1 VVRAGLE
8 PGCCNDVNTCVQS
21 LSLHYLDINHFI
33 FQLSDSDLLNC
44 FVATHCDM
52 SDVDP
57 NEVGD
62 NWSLEWD
69 AVNSCKFYYNS

>member
-1 VVRAGLE
+1 VVLW
-8 PGCCNDVNTCVQS
+8 CVLGSS
-21 LSLHYLDINHFI
+21 LVVATLQRR
-33 FQLSDSDLLNC
+33 QLSDSDLLNC